1 MAAARPAAGRAA
13 NCTYAGMATIK
24 VFGADWCPMTNRTRE
39 HLQHLGVDYEYVD
52 IEKDPNASEWV
63 KKQNDG
69 KEKKPTLLIGREIL
83 STPSNEEL
91 DAALAR
97 AA

>member
-1 MAAARPAAGRAA
+1 MA
-13 NCTYAGMATIK
+13 NVK
-24 VFGADWCPMTNRTRE
+24 VFGADWCPMTQRTRE

-52 IEKDPNASEWV
+52 VERDSRASEWI
-63 KKQNDG
+63 KAQNDG
-69 KEKKPTLLIGREIL
+69 KEKKPTLLVDDEVLR
-83 STPSNEEL
+83 TPSNEEL